1 VLTLSLD
8 KENNVPL
15 GTFITWFGL
24 ICLPL
29 SIYWSIL
36 EFRKPSVKLSKS
48 LSIVL
53 KIVIVLALLWI
64 PISYLLAGNISFTFT
79 ERTTFQGGQ
88 QAMKWFWRLTYGIP
102 TMALLTLIFYWL
114 FLWFKKN

>member
-1 VLTLSLD
+1 MTMKKRQIYFFSALFVVLTSLVLLASGSSVLTLSLD

-53 KIVIVLALLWI
+53 KIVIVLALLWV
-64 PISYLLAGNISFTFT
+64 PIILSTG
-79 ERTTFQGGQ
+79 
-88 QAMKWFWRLTYGIP
+88 W
-102 TMALLTLIFYWL
+102 
-114 FLWFKKN
+114 